1 MTENKLV
8 FLTASE
14 IRFGRG
20 KACEVAVA
28 AKAFGAQQM
37 GQPVGPGFELAIG
50 DGLAGGWMDDG
61 GAEVFDVIIKVI
73 GSKFGWC

>member
-28 AKAFGAQQM
+28 AKAFGARVM
-37 GQPVGPGFELAIG
+37 LSLIH
-50 DGLAGGWMDDG
+50 
-61 GAEVFDVIIKVI
+61 I
-73 GSKFGWC
+73 